1 MNLFDMAFNKMLEN
15 LHYLDLELM
24 IQAMEAVEEKKD
36 EEIFGKKGTT
46 NWQTKKVLLRC
57 FKKVVNM
64 LSEKI
69 VLSPE
74 EIYEKEFKVDA
85 RGYRPQEVDNFL
97 DLIIKDY
104 SEFIKMTRSYEKE
117 ITVLNEEN
125 AKLKATIRKL
135 EAELEAREGAG
146 NSSQVNNVDLLRRI
160 SQLEKIVYSK
170 MSNN

>member
-1 MNLFDMAFNKMLEN
+1 
-15 LHYLDLELM
+15 
-24 IQAMEAVEEKKD
+24 
-36 EEIFGKKGTT
+36 
-46 NWQTKKVLLRC
+46 
-57 FKKVVNM
+57 M

-104 SEFIKMTRSYEKE
+104 SEFIKLIRGYERE
-117 ITVLNEEN
+117 LQSMSDEN
-125 AKLKATIRKL
+125 SKLKQQIRKL
-135 EAELEAREGAG
+135 QTELEAQESSS
-146 NSSQVNNVDLLRRI
+146 NSSNINNVDLLRRI

-170 MSNN
+170 VSNN

>member
-1 MNLFDMAFNKMLEN
+1 
-15 LHYLDLELM
+15 
-24 IQAMEAVEEKKD
+24 
-36 EEIFGKKGTT
+36 
-46 NWQTKKVLLRC
+46 
-57 FKKVVNM
+57 M

-104 SEFIKMTRSYEKE
+104 SEFIKLIRGYERE
-117 ITVLNEEN
+117 LQSMSDEN
-125 AKLKATIRKL
+125 SKLKQQIRKL
-135 EAELEAREGAG
+135 QTELEAQE
-146 NSSQVNNVDLLRRI
+146 SSSSSSNINNVDLLRRI

>member
-1 MNLFDMAFNKMLEN
+1 
-15 LHYLDLELM
+15 
-24 IQAMEAVEEKKD
+24 
-36 EEIFGKKGTT
+36 
-46 NWQTKKVLLRC
+46 
-57 FKKVVNM
+57 M

-104 SEFIKMTRSYEKE
+104 SEFIKLIRGYERE
-117 ITVLNEEN
+117 LQSLNDEN
-125 AKLKATIRKL
+125 TKLKAQIRKL
-135 EAELEAREGAG
+135 QTELEAAE
-146 NSSQVNNVDLLRRI
+146 NSSSSSNTINNVDLLRRI

>member
-1 MNLFDMAFNKMLEN
+1 
-15 LHYLDLELM
+15 
-24 IQAMEAVEEKKD
+24 
-36 EEIFGKKGTT
+36 
-46 NWQTKKVLLRC
+46 
-57 FKKVVNM
+57 M

-104 SEFIKMTRSYEKE
+104 SEFIKLIRGYERE
-117 ITVLNEEN
+117 LQSMSDEN
-125 AKLKATIRKL
+125 SKLKQQIRKL
-135 EAELEAREGAG
+135 QTELEAQE
-146 NSSQVNNVDLLRRI
+146 SSSGSSNINNVDLLRRI